1 MASQRPPKDPRD
13 MKNLTGVV
21 VSLWHDKH
29 TCIIF
34 IDKLKGKERDL
45 GIFDTT
51 KFEERLEG
59 VSGIDKPTFLGKR
72 VKLIGMIAKPLTKE
86 KMQELEWDKGDWQI
100 VALQPYG
107 SSRSNVELLPNSY
120 YSKGPGKGKFSPTM
134 LYCQQDIPQATDTDM
149 PPENIGQFIHLL
161 RKLIGTWNNFPLEE
175 IANVIRSNEKYS
187 GVSDF
192 FQSQQDIVVFLKR
205 YPQYFSLKDADKT
218 VFIPYS
224 FSRDVFNSFLR
235 ANAAR
240 SSQSVQKEVVHKLV
254 ESVEACAQHVTNL
267 RGHVGQDTPLV
278 LTFGCEAAETGKEGS
293 LTLLQI
299 GTMNGEVF
307 IFDLLAT
314 PKKEDMFIAGRL
326 KEILEDKDII
336 KVMFDC
342 REPQA
347 ALFFQ
352 FGIVLRNVF
361 DISGA
366 YATIWDQCNVM
377 AGPYRPISFELLET
391 FGLEAHHKTEE
402 QREMFRKEMNE
413 NRLFEKRPLTEE
425 MIEYVVHDAKCW
437 VPKLYESLNSLIS
450 PLWRPEFQQKVEMW
464 LEESRSEDLQE

>member
-1 MASQRPPKDPRD
+1 M
-13 MKNLTGVV
+13 
-21 VSLWHDKH
+21 
-29 TCIIF
+29 
-34 IDKLKGKERDL
+34 
-45 GIFDTT
+45 
-51 KFEERLEG
+51 
-59 VSGIDKPTFLGKR
+59 
-72 VKLIGMIAKPLTKE
+72 
-86 KMQELEWDKGDWQI
+86 
-100 VALQPYG
+100 
-107 SSRSNVELLPNSY
+107 
-120 YSKGPGKGKFSPTM
+120 
-134 LYCQQDIPQATDTDM
+134 
-149 PPENIGQFIHLL
+149 
-161 RKLIGTWNNFPLEE
+161 
-175 IANVIRSNEKYS
+175 
-187 GVSDF
+187 
-192 FQSQQDIVVFLKR
+192 
-205 YPQYFSLKDADKT
+205 
-218 VFIPYS
+218 
-224 FSRDVFNSFLR
+224 R
-235 ANAAR
+235 ANKAR
-240 SSQSVQKEVVHKLV
+240 SSQSVQKEVHKLV
-254 ESVEACAQHVTNL
+254 ESVEACAQHVTNM
-267 RGHVGQDTPLV
+267 RDYVGQDTPLV
-278 LTFGCEAAETGKEGS
+278 LTFGCEAAEPGKEGS

-314 PKKEDMFIAGRL
+314 PKREDMFIAGRL

-402 QREMFRKEMNE
+402 QREVFRKEMNE

-425 MIEYVVHDAKCW
+425 ITEYIVHDANCW
-437 VPKLYESLNSLIS
+437 VPKVYESLNRLIS